1 MGCRVRRWKGPSFPA
16 SAAGRKRVVIEGG
29 DGAERWLLARAFT
42 EAGYDVA
49 RCAGPIENGGPCPLV
64 AGRGCDAV
72 ESADAVVNLLGL
84 RTAACEDVLRA
95 VREVA
100 PHTHLVAQATAIDRD
115 VLEPVLTETVCSV
128 VSPRA
133 SALEIIDA
141 ASGVAEVTRR

>member
-1 MGCRVRRWKGPSFPA
+1 MGCRERRWNGPSFPA

-29 DGAERWLLARAFT
+29 DGAERWLLARAFA
-42 EAGYDVA
+42 EAGFDVA
-49 RCAGPIENGGPCPLV
+49 RRAGPIENGGPCPLV

-84 RTAACEDVLRA
+84 RSRACEDVLRA

-100 PHTHLVAQATAIDRD
+100 PRAALVAQATAVDRGAS
-115 VLEPVLTETVCSV
+115 EPVLAETACAV

-133 SALEIIDA
+133 PAEEIIQL
-141 ASGVAEVTRR
+141 SRSTTSRSL